1 MLQLKSSSVELL
13 EVMLE
18 ETDLKSERLAHWIF
32 PHFNL
37 SILFTAMFDLWT
49 ASNSI
54 TFQHAQITLY
64 RRSMFHAYH
73 VLRRLSDYQNIT
85 VDELGKQVLILS

>member
-1 MLQLKSSSVELL
+1 MLKLKSSCVELL
-13 EVMLE
+13 EVLLE
-18 ETDLKSERLAHWIF
+18 ETDQKSEHLAHWIF

-37 SILFTAMFDLWT
+37 SIFFTAMFDLWT

-54 TFQHAQITLY
+54 TYQHAQTDLY
-64 RRSMFHAYH
+64 RRSMFRAYH

-85 VDELGKQVLILS
+85 VDELGK